1 MQCLWADSSR
11 NVVITSSESYYHVT
25 VVLYV
30 AAISEKMY
38 DSLLN
43 EKKSVI
49 HTSA

>member
-11 NVVITSSESYYHVT
+11 NVVITLSYCHVT